1 MSDRELESELTRL
14 TDSYTDEL
22 YDCGQAAKVV
32 FPVSRLVVDPER
44 FVEDTEEPMSKVGMG
59 AVYTRTSTGGP
70 LRKGLTDQARLA
82 LLQKYYYPHQQALT
96 DAVGEALSV
105 HKRCLVIDCHSF
117 PSKPFRYETD
127 LSPRPDIC
135 LGTDNIH
142 TPAWLRDSA
151 AELFGNAGFSVKIDS
166 PFSGAMVPLTYYHTH
181 GAVYSIMIE
190 INRALYMEE
199 KSGRRNAKFEQT
211 KNRLKAV
218 VGEMINR
225 TADSEMK
232 SK

>member
-1 MSDRELESELTRL
+1 M
-14 TDSYTDEL
+14 
-22 YDCGQAAKVV
+22 
-32 FPVSRLVVDPER
+32 SRLVVDPER
-44 FVEDTEEPMSKVGMG
+44 FVDDNDEPMSKTWDGRSLHKDFHG
-59 AVYTRTSTGGP
+59 RPASTGA
-70 LRKGLTDQARLA
+70 LTGQARLA
-82 LLQKYYYPHQQALT
+82 LLQKYYYPHHQALT
-96 DAVGEALSV
+96 DAVSEALSE
-105 HKRCLVIDCHSF
+105 HKRCLIIDCHSF

-135 LGTDNIH
+135 LGTDSFH
-142 TPAWLRDSA
+142 TPVWLRDSA
-151 AELFGNAGFSVKIDS
+151 AELFGKAGFSVKIDS

-218 VGEMINR
+218 VGELQQLI
-225 TADSEMK
+225 TQK
-232 SK
+232 